1 MLSKNLALHGTVKP
15 NFEFFKTRLLL
26 PLAARVPLFVP
37 MHMLLVKA
45 QCSFT
50 VRVGMKRDYMRCS
63 WTWLCGFDL
72 AHVGTS
78 IMLASKVCTTF
89 VVLVGFDLVPSS
101 LNMARDNSRSHTS
114 TRTECLHGCA
124 FDPNF
129 YVQRAAHAR
138 TFSRSVLPMAPLL
151 LPSNSACAS
160 AACPLSSWPFHRGRT
175 RYGSSVHRRRWEVS
189 LLLHHASQR
198 FTTSWHVVHRVARLR
213 RACFGGEDRSN
224 RV

>member
-15 NFEFFKTRLLL
+15 NLEFFKTRLLL
-26 PLAARVPLFVP
+26 PLAACVPLFVP

-63 WTWLCGFDL
+63 WTWLCGREL

-78 IMLASKVCTTF
+78 IMLASKVCATF
-89 VVLVGFDLVPSS
+89 IVLVGFDLVPSS
-101 LNMARDNSRSHTS
+101 LNMARDNSRSQTS

-151 LPSNSACAS
+151 PSNSACAS

-175 RYGSSVHRRRWEVS
+175 RYGFVHRCRWEVS
-189 LLLHHASQR
+189 SASPR
-198 FTTSWHVVHRVARLR
+198 FTTLHNLWHVVHRVARLR